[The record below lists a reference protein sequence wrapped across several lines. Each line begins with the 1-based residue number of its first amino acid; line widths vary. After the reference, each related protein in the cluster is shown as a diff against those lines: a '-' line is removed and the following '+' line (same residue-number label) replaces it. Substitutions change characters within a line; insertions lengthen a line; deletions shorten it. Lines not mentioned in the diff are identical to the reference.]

1 MEGHNKGRVL
11 PSAAADG
18 GIAMQDQVMQPEVAT
33 GTQPALKGIKVLD
46 LTQFEAGPSCTEALA
61 WLGADVVKVEE
72 PQRGEPGRWG
82 MTDRSDADSH
92 YFIYYNLNQ
101 RSVTCN
107 LKSEEGKALLRRMI
121 AKADVLIENMAPGTF
136 ARLGFDYPRLSA
148 LNPRLIFAQVK
159 GFAPESEHANYLCFD
174 MIAQAMGGTMGV
186 NGHPG
191 EPPVRPGPT
200 IGDTGTGMLCAM
212 GIIAALYQRMTTG
225 RGQHIQ
231 IAMRDAM
238 LNYCRTPM
246 SRQAGRDDQVPRG
259 RNTVVGTAPG
269 DLYKCSPGGL
279 DDWCYIFASRGNEEH
294 WRRLV
299 KAIGREDLLND
310 PRMVDGATRAQNR
323 EAVDAA
329 ITEWTSKRT
338 KPEVTRIVAGAGVPC
353 GAVLTTLELL
363 HDPDLHKRG
372 MMQKIEHPVR
382 GPVIVAAWPLRM
394 SDSKV
399 PLKCA
404 PILGADSEAVY
415 CELLGRPAA
424 QVRGVAAD
432 KKE

>member
-1 MEGHNKGRVL
+1 
-11 PSAAADG
+11 
-18 GIAMQDQVMQPEVAT
+18 MQERTVQPETAT
-33 GTQPALKGIKVLD
+33 ATAPALKGIKVLD

-72 PQRGEPGRWG
+72 PHRGEPGRWG
-82 MTDRSDADSH
+82 SSDRPDADST
-92 YFIYYNLNQ
+92 YFIYYNLNK

-159 GFAPESEHANYLCFD
+159 GFAPESEHANYLSFD
-174 MIAQAMGGTMGV
+174 MIAQAMGGTMSV
-186 NGHPG
+186 NGYPDQ
-191 EPPVRPGPT
+191 PPVRPGPT

-212 GIIAALYQRMTTG
+212 GIVAALYQRMTTG

-246 SRQAGRDDQVPRG
+246 SRQAALRDQQLPRG
-259 RNTVVGTAPG
+259 GNTVPGTAPG
-269 DLYKCSPGGL
+269 GLYKCAPGGL
-279 DDWCYIFASRGNEEH
+279 DDWCYVFASRANEDH

-310 PRMVDGATRAQNR
+310 PRMADGTVRAQNR
-323 EAVDAA
+323 ELVDAA
-329 ITEWTSKRT
+329 ITEFTSKRS
-338 KPEVTRIVAGAGVPC
+338 KQEVTRIIAGAGVPC
-353 GAVLTTLELL
+353 GAVMTTLELM
-363 HDPDLHKRG
+363 HDEDLHKRG
-372 MMQKIEHPVR
+372 MMQTIEHPLR
-382 GPVIVAAWPLRM
+382 GTVTVPGWPLRM

-404 PILGADSEAVY
+404 PILGADSEAIY
-415 CELLGRPAA
+415 GEWLGCTPAE
-424 QVRGVAAD
+424 V
-432 KKE
+432 KEMRQAKVI

>member
-1 MEGHNKGRVL
+1 
-11 PSAAADG
+11 
-18 GIAMQDQVMQPEVAT
+18 MQERIVQPETATAVA
-33 GTQPALKGIKVLD
+33 PALKGIKVLD

-72 PQRGEPGRWG
+72 PHRGEPGRWG
-82 MTDRSDADSH
+82 SSDRPDADSH
-92 YFIYYNLNQ
+92 YFIYYNLNK

-107 LKSEEGKALLRRMI
+107 LKSEEGKALLRRMS

-159 GFAPESEHANYLCFD
+159 GFAPESEHANYLSFD
-174 MIAQAMGGTMGV
+174 MIAQAMGGTMSV
-186 NGHPG
+186 NGYPDQ
-191 EPPVRPGPT
+191 PPVRPGPT

-212 GIIAALYQRMTTG
+212 GIVAALYQRMTTG

-246 SRQAGRDDQVPRG
+246 SRQAALGDKQLPRG
-259 RNTVVGTAPG
+259 GNTVPGTAPG
-269 DLYKCSPGGL
+269 GLYKCAPGGL
-279 DDWCYIFASRGNEEH
+279 DDWCYVFASRANEDH

-310 PRMVDGATRAQNR
+310 PRMADGTVRAQNR
-323 EAVDAA
+323 ELVDAA
-329 ITEWTSKRT
+329 ITEFTSKRS
-338 KPEVTRIVAGAGVPC
+338 KQEVTRIIAGAGVPC
-353 GAVLTTLELL
+353 GAVMTTLELM
-363 HDPDLHKRG
+363 HDEDLHKRG
-372 MMQKIEHPVR
+372 MMQTIEHPLR
-382 GPVIVAAWPLRM
+382 GTVTVPGWPLRM

-404 PILGADSEAVY
+404 PILGADSEAIY
-415 CELLGRPAA
+415 GEWLGCTPAE
-424 QVRGVAAD
+424 V
-432 KKE
+432 KEMRQAKVI

>member
-1 MEGHNKGRVL
+1 MQEHVRQ
-11 PSAAADG
+11 PDAATN
-18 GIAMQDQVMQPEVAT
+18 I
-33 GTQPALKGIKVLD
+33 QPALKGIKVLD

-61 WLGADVVKVEE
+61 WFGADVVKVEE
-72 PQRGEPGRWG
+72 PNRGEPGRWG
-82 MTDRSDADSH
+82 MSDRPDADSH
-92 YFIYYNLNQ
+92 YFIYYNLNK

-107 LKSEEGKALLRRMI
+107 LKSEEGKALLRRLI

-159 GFAPESEHANYLCFD
+159 GFAPESPQANYLSFD

-186 NGHPG
+186 NGHPD

-212 GIIAALYQRMTTG
+212 GILAALFQRMTTG

-246 SRQAGRDDQVPRG
+246 SRQAARKDQLPRG
-259 RNTVVGTAPG
+259 GNGVYGTAPG
-269 DLYKCSPGGL
+269 GLYKCAPGGL
-279 DDWCYIFASRGNEEH
+279 DDLCYIFASRGNPEH
-294 WRRLV
+294 WTRLL

-310 PRMVDGATRAQNR
+310 PRMKDGTTRFQNH

-338 KPEVTRIVAGAGVPC
+338 KHEVTRIIAGAGVHC
-353 GAVLTTLELL
+353 GAVLTTLELM

-372 MMQKIEHPVR
+372 MMQTIEHPVR
-382 GPVIVAAWPLRM
+382 GPVIVAGWPLRM
-394 SDSKV
+394 SDTKV
-399 PLKCA
+399 PLKSS
-404 PILGADSEAVY
+404 PVLGADCEAIY
-415 CELLGRPAA
+415 GEWLGCTADE
-424 QVRGVAAD
+424 VRTMRQD
-432 KKE
+432 KVI

>member
-1 MEGHNKGRVL
+1 MDER
-11 PSAAADG
+11 
-18 GIAMQDQVMQPEVAT
+18 VMQPEIGS
-33 GTQPALKGIKVLD
+33 GTAPALEGVKVLD

-61 WLGADVVKVEE
+61 WFGADVVKVEE
-72 PQRGEPGRWG
+72 PHRGDPGRWG
-82 MTDRSDADSH
+82 FSDRADADSH
-92 YFIYYNLNQ
+92 YFVYYNLNK

-121 AKADVLIENMAPGTF
+121 AKTDVLIENMAPGTF
-136 ARLGFDYPRLSA
+136 ARLGFDYPHLSA

-159 GFAPESEHANYLCFD
+159 GFAPESEHANYLAFD

-186 NGHPG
+186 NGHPDQ
-191 EPPVRPGPT
+191 PPVRPGPT

-212 GIIAALYQRMTTG
+212 GILAALYQRMTTG

-246 SRQAGRDDQVPRG
+246 SRQAAHNDQQPRG
-259 RNTVVGTAPG
+259 GNTVAGTAPG
-269 DLYKCSPGGL
+269 TLYECAPGGL
-279 DDWCYIFASRGNEEH
+279 DDWCYIYASRGNEEH

-299 KAIGREDLLND
+299 KAIGREDLLSD
-310 PRMVDGATRAQNR
+310 PRMVDGVTRAQHR

-338 KPEVTRIVAGAGVPC
+338 KQEVTRIIAGAGVPC

-363 HDPDLHKRG
+363 HDKDLHKRG
-372 MMQKIEHPVR
+372 MMQTIDHPLR
-382 GPVIVAAWPLRM
+382 GPIVVPAWPVRM

-404 PILGADSEAVY
+404 PILGADSEAIY
-415 CELLGRPAA
+415 GEWLGCSPDEVDQMRQAK
-424 QVRGVAAD
+424 VI
-432 KKE
+432 

>member
-1 MEGHNKGRVL
+1 
-11 PSAAADG
+11 
-18 GIAMQDQVMQPEVAT
+18 
-33 GTQPALKGIKVLD
+33 
-46 LTQFEAGPSCTEALA
+46 
-61 WLGADVVKVEE
+61 
-72 PQRGEPGRWG
+72 
-82 MTDRSDADSH
+82 
-92 YFIYYNLNQ
+92 
-101 RSVTCN
+101 
-107 LKSEEGKALLRRMI
+107 MI
-121 AKADVLIENMAPGTF
+121 GKADVLIENMAPGTF

-159 GFAPESEHANYLCFD
+159 GFAPESEQANYLAFD

-186 NGHPG
+186 NGYPDQ
-191 EPPVRPGPT
+191 PPVRPGPT

-246 SRQAGRDDQVPRG
+246 SRQAARDDQLPRG
-259 RNTVVGTAPG
+259 GNTVPGTAPSG
-269 DLYKCSPGGL
+269 LYKCAPEGL
-279 DDWCYIFASRGNEEH
+279 DDLCYIFTSRGNEEH
-294 WRRLV
+294 WRRLL
-299 KAIGREDLLND
+299 KAISREDLLDD
-310 PRMVDGATRAQNR
+310 PRMVDGVTRAKNR

-338 KPEVTRIVAGAGVPC
+338 KHEVTRIIAGAGVPC
-353 GAVLTTLELL
+353 GAVLTTLELM

-372 MMQKIEHPVR
+372 MMQKIEHPLR
-382 GPVIVAAWPLRM
+382 GQVIVPGWPLRM

-404 PILGADSEAVY
+404 PILGADSEAIY
-415 CELLGRPAA
+415 GEWLGCSPDE
-424 QVRGVAAD
+424 VRDMRQAKVI
-432 KKE
+432 